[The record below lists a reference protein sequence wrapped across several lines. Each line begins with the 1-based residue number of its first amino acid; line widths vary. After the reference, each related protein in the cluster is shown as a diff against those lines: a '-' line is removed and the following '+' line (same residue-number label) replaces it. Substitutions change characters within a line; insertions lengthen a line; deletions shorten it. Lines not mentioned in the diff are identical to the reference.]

1 MAPDAGQFVALLH
14 DMEADISIDQELSLR
29 WRDALDSCKSKLA
42 EEDRK
47 IAESIISLEAVLQ
60 DLDERQRVLDNTW
73 MGRTRIQL
81 IPFLKCLQTF
91 TAVLVVTMLPH
102 SIETSLAWGL
112 VSIVLRLGLSTEQR
126 SRKLFETL
134 DSIRKTLRK
143 VHRYVV
149 TDLSNNEEVKEAL
162 IDLGV
167 RLLEFLVKFIKELRK
182 HPLG

>member
-1 MAPDAGQFVALLH
+1 MAPDARQFVALLQ
-14 DMEADISIDQELSLR
+14 DMEADMYVAFNRGFTITNDYFRSIDQELSMR
-29 WRDALDSCKSKLA
+29 WRDALDSCKSRLA

-60 DLDERQRVLDNTW
+60 DLDERQKVLDNTW

-112 VSIVLRLGLSTEQR
+112 VSIVLRVSLPPYISPNAR
-126 SRKLFETL
+126 WCAFR
-134 DSIRKTLRK
+134 DSQSYLAGPQ
-143 VHRYVV
+143 HR
-149 TDLSNNEEVKEAL
+149 TTFSEAL
-162 IDLGV
+162 RDV
-167 RLLEFLVKFIKELRK
+167 RLNSQNFTQG
-182 HPLG
+182 P